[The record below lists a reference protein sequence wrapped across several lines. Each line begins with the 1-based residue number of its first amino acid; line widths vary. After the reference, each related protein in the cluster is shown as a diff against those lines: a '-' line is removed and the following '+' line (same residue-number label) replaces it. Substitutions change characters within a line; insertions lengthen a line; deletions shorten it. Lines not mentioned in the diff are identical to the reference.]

1 VTTQDQLVMRCQTV
15 SDASR
20 DGLAWVMDEANAET
34 VGPDRKSLVRQLRRA
49 ARRAQKLGKA
59 ASRKMSVS
67 VFGPSQAGK
76 SFLVSVLAR
85 PANGRLVA
93 NFPGPG
99 GNLDYISEVNP
110 EGEGEST
117 GLVTRFTMSQD
128 PAPDGYPIKLVLL
141 SVSDIARTIINSF
154 YNDGDQSET
163 PPEPAEITAHL
174 NDFRGKMG
182 AEGHGLAYE
191 DVLEI
196 ADYVNA
202 TFARSAYTM
211 ALRSFWEDAAEIAPR
226 LSAQDQAAFFSIL
239 WGRYDALTALYAKL
253 SDALSKVGFV
263 EEVHVP
269 LTALTPRE
277 TSIIDV
283 KTLHNLMAPDDE
295 TLNVMTPQ
303 GQTFAIG
310 RSALCAL
317 AAELVM
323 PMQEQPSEIF
333 ARTDL
338 LDFPG
343 ARNRFE
349 RPLSET
355 LKDPEAAVSQLL
367 LRGKVS
373 YLFDRYV
380 ENQEITSMLLCVP
393 DSNMETLDLPGLIET
408 WIALTHGSTPAQ
420 RAAADCILFFVLTK
434 FDKHL
439 GESAASGGAQ
449 TRFQRRMEAS
459 LEKFGKAHDPWVDK
473 WTPNAPFQNC
483 FWLRNP
489 NFFVEGL
496 IDYDENE
503 RELRIRPEKE
513 ERLAELR
520 EGCVSAELVQRHFAE
535 PEAAWDAALAL
546 NDGGVS
552 YLIGKLTEVCKPESK
567 IAQISGQLEKLAA
580 DLVRGLEAHYVSDDV
595 EARIEEKRHS
605 AQRVIDALEYA
616 LDSHRYGAVM
626 ASLCVDQDAIFDRI
640 THVPS
645 IVRLSNAIAPAATP
659 SDQFAGAGAPA
670 KPARRRVRP
679 GAPAGAAAPVATNAE
694 TETQPHAGTE
704 DGSAT
709 TQRIRTMTPESFQA
723 QTAVEVWIDVLKQF
737 ASSSDR
743 LTRFGFDE
751 SVANDLVQEMI
762 HGMRRMGVIEQ
773 MERQLQSVS
782 FGHTLDRQANPASIV
797 CAEGINAFVAHLGAD
812 RLPEAERPVV
822 VLEDGVSRP
831 VFADRPRAETADS
844 LPNTQ
849 TPTAEETWTD
859 WVHALEAMF
868 LDNAKDVAA
877 GTFDI
882 EQNMRI
888 GRIISDLRSG

>member
-1 VTTQDQLVMRCQTV
+1 MTTQDQLVARCQQV
-15 SDASR
+15 ADASR
-20 DGLAWVMDEANAET
+20 NGLAWVLDEANADT
-34 VGPDRKSLVRQLRRA
+34 VGPDRKSLIRQLRRA
-49 ARRAQKLGKA
+49 ARRAEKLGKA
-59 ASRKMSVS
+59 AGRKMSVS

-128 PAPDGYPIKLVLL
+128 PTPDGYPIKLVLL

-163 PPEPAEITAHL
+163 PPEPSEIAAHL
-174 NDFRGKMG
+174 DTYRGKMG
-182 AEGHGLAYE
+182 GEGKGLAFE

-196 ADYVNA
+196 ADYVNG

-211 ALRSFWEDAAEIAPR
+211 SLRSFWEDAAEIAPR
-226 LSAQDQAAFFSIL
+226 LSPQDQAAFLSIL
-239 WGRYDALTALYAKL
+239 WGKYDALTALYAKL
-253 SDALSKVGFV
+253 AEALGTVGFA

-269 LTALTPRE
+269 LSALTPRE

-283 KTLHNLMAPDDE
+283 KTLHNLMAPDDD
-295 TLNVMTPQ
+295 TLNVITAQ
-303 GQTFAIG
+303 GQTFPIG

-323 PMQEQPSEIF
+323 PMQEQPSDIF
-333 ARTDL
+333 GRTDL

-408 WIALTHGSTPAQ
+408 WIALTHGSTPKQ
-420 RAAADCILFFVLTK
+420 RALADCILFFVLTK

-459 LEKFGKAHDPWVDK
+459 LEKFGKAHDPWVDT
-473 WTPNAPFQNC
+473 WTPNTPFQNC

-496 IDYDENE
+496 IEYDDSE
-503 RELRIRPEKE
+503 REVRVRPEKE
-513 ERLAELR
+513 ARLAELR
-520 EGCVSAELVQRHFAE
+520 EGCLSAELVQRHFAE
-535 PEAAWDAALAL
+535 PEAAWDAALTL

-567 IAQISGQLEKLAA
+567 ITQISGQLEKLAT
-580 DLVRGLEAHYVSDDV
+580 DLVRALEAHYVSDDV
-595 EARIEEKRHS
+595 EARIEEKRQS

-616 LDSHRYGAVM
+616 LDSHRFGAVM
-626 ASLCVDQDAIFDRI
+626 SSLCVDQDAIMERI
-640 THVPS
+640 SHVPS
-645 IVRLSNAIAPAATP
+645 YVRLSSAVAPAAAP
-659 SDQFAGAGAPA
+659 VSAGIADSSA
-670 KPARRRVRP
+670 KPARRRIRP
-679 GAPAGAAAPVATNAE
+679 GAASPSTPAPDTE
-694 TETQPHAGTE
+694 TEADADVGQ
-704 DGSAT
+704 AT
-709 TQRIRTMTPESFQA
+709 ADSSQRIRTMTPETFQA

-737 ASSSDR
+737 SEATDR
-743 LTRFGFDE
+743 LRRFGFDE

-762 HGMRRMGVIEQ
+762 HGMRRTGVIDHI
-773 MERQLQSVS
+773 ERQVSSIS
-782 FGHTLDRQANPASIV
+782 FGHTLDKQAHPASIV
-797 CAEGINAFVAHLGAD
+797 CAEEINAFVAYLGTDRQPEAD
-812 RLPEAERPVV
+812 RPSVQM
-822 VLEDGVSRP
+822 EDGTTRP
-831 VFADRPRAETADS
+831 VFHARPLTDSADS
-844 LPNTQ
+844 LPDTQ

-859 WVHALEAMF
+859 WVHALDAMF
-868 LDNAKDVAA
+868 LDNAKEVSA

-882 EQNMRI
+882 EQNLKL
-888 GRIISDLRSG
+888 GRIIGDLRTEEDV